1 MTIQIAP
8 VADLLQAWRI
18 RLDDPPAN
26 VPPVIIVRLDGGAL
40 PFWVDV
46 PNHPIGDWSGASG
59 CSQLIMTTLAAY
71 AAGELTHGAAAAQ
84 IGEALA
90 AWSARRT
97 AA

>member
-1 MTIQIAP
+1 VTIQIAP
-8 VADLLQAWRI
+8 MPKLLQAWRLTI
-18 RLDDPPAN
+18 DDPPAD

-46 PNHPIGDWSGASG
+46 PNHPIGDWSGAYGFSK
-59 CSQLIMTTLAAY
+59 LIMTTLAAY
-71 AAGELTHGAAAAQ
+71 AAGALTHDAAAVR

-90 AWSARRT
+90 VWSARRT